1 MESGSLPSSTRTI
14 FWRRFGMPAIAMLPQ
29 RSRSWSTTPSRPAQP
44 TCRLTSL
51 VIRARSSRSRS
62 RVTDDG
68 QGMSLKE
75 LELALVFGG
84 SSRFG
89 SRDSF
94 GRFGMGLPSASLSLA
109 RDVEV
114 RSWRGASM
122 RTVRLSLDDRD
133 GLSRRGVRTRRLS
146 LGDMPTPSGTTV
158 LLRSCDRHGY
168 ERAGWLSRSITA
180 GLGRIFRRQ
189 LESGLRSLRK
199 R

>member
-1 MESGSLPSSTRTI
+1 ML
-14 FWRRFGMPAIAMLPQ
+14 AIAMWPQ
-29 RSRSWSTTPSRPAQP
+29 RSRSWSTTPSRPAQL

-51 VIRARSSRSRS
+51 VIRARSSRVQISI
-62 RVTDDG
+62 TDDG

-75 LELALVFGG
+75 LQLALVFGG

-146 LGDMPTPSGTTV
+146 LGGHANPKRNHRAASIVRPTRLRASGLVEPLDYGRTRADIPTPT
-158 LLRSCDRHGY
+158 
-168 ERAGWLSRSITA
+168 
-180 GLGRIFRRQ
+180 RI
-189 LESGLRSLRK
+189 GPPSLRK